1 VSVFTMWEEKT
12 INCRIFFYPFKNNI
26 IFKISIGSN
35 FNNNVFYKLNRNLK
49 IHKILRR
56 ETQ

>member
-1 VSVFTMWEEKT
+1 MWEEKT